1 MVTTG
6 PGNMGI
12 QRSHQVSFTLTRLET
27 KPYPLGDGLRET
39 ELMSMQFGN
48 EDELEVLETL
58 AEYLDLR
65 IGKLRQ
71 AASQAAMVWNFE
83 KLMRVTSGLAPF
95 VEGVDMTPGQIVN
108 RGLLDPRF
116 TNVRD
121 SLTDF
126 ECIEWLVEK
135 YVTPVLEKKEEVL
148 ARVNAEKVLGE
159 VDTDPRKME
168 RADDTVQIPVLR
180 NEYPA
185 DEVVEKYF
193 EALPDSIHK

>member
-1 MVTTG
+1 
-6 PGNMGI
+6 MGI

-27 KPYPLGDGLRET
+27 KPYPMGDGLRET

-48 EDELEVLETL
+48 DDELEVLETL

-71 AASQAAMVWNFE
+71 AARQAAMVWNFE
-83 KLMRVTSGLAPF
+83 KQMRVTSGLAPF
-95 VEGVDMTPGQIVN
+95 VEGVDMNPAQIVN

-116 TNVRD
+116 TNLRD
-121 SLTDF
+121 RVGDF
-126 ECIEWLVEK
+126 ECIEWLVEN
-135 YVTPVLEKKEEVL
+135 YVTPVLDKKAEVL
-148 ARVNAEKVLGE
+148 ARVNAEKVLSE
-159 VDTDPRKME
+159 VETEAHKME
-168 RADDTVQIPVLR
+168 RADDTVQIPVIPG

-185 DEVVEKYF
+185 DETVEKYF